1 MMFPSLSQDTR
12 NDPQECSRASSCAQ
26 DKRFALVGGT
36 SPACVNSPETAW
48 WLVTAWQRGV
58 GEET

>member
-1 MMFPSLSQDTR
+1 MLFPSLSQDTG
-12 NDPQECSRASSCAQ
+12 NDPRVCSCASSCAQ

-36 SPACVNSPETAW
+36 SSVCVNSPETVW